1 MKDMPQISESELE
14 VMKVLWEIKIGT
26 SAQIVE
32 RLSESTDWK
41 PKTIQTL
48 ITRLVSKKALDVDK
62 SNKKS
67 YLYYP
72 VVSEDEYKNVASS
85 SFLNKLY
92 NGSIN
97 MMISNFIKNKKM
109 SKEDIQELKNLLDE
123 E

>member
-1 MKDMPQISESELE
+1 MKNIPQVSESELE
-14 VMKVLWEIKIGT
+14 VMKVLWKIKSGS
-26 SAQIVE
+26 SAKIIE
-32 RLSESTDWK
+32 ELSKYTEWK

-48 ITRLVSKKALDVDK
+48 ITRLVAKEALEVDK
-62 SNKKS
+62 SNKKY

-72 VVSEDEYKNVASS
+72 LISEEEYKNIANA
-85 SFLNKLY
+85 SFLDKLY

-97 MMISNFIKNKKM
+97 MMIANFIKNKKM